1 MRILFLL
8 GVLIGLPRFA
18 SAHVKWLLPAGAPI
32 PEATPYRLMD
42 MPVLIWIGIIVFAL
56 IIGYLLDRR
65 IRVPDWLTAFSARY
79 QSLFSSLFQIISGLY
94 FLFISFLWNVVLSP
108 ELVVTNLYATFGWW
122 VQIVLGVILLTTKA
136 PRLAAFMLAA
146 LLVAFTPLL
155 GVEGVLEQAI
165 LIGVVFVL
173 WTLPRWNQ
181 EVRSAW
187 AIAMLRIMAG
197 VSLVAMGFTE
207 KILEPELS
215 LAFLSLHH
223 WNFMSVFGFSDS
235 LFVLSTGFA
244 EVLFGLLL
252 ITGFVTRITTIA
264 LALFFMLSVTS
275 MAIGS
280 GVWEAEDLII
290 YAAALT
296 LVMYGRGVTWRQ
308 LLSRG
313 ARS

>member
-1 MRILFLL
+1 
-8 GVLIGLPRFA
+8 
-18 SAHVKWLLPAGAPI
+18 
-32 PEATPYRLMD
+32 
-42 MPVLIWIGIIVFAL
+42 
-56 IIGYLLDRR
+56 
-65 IRVPDWLTAFSARY
+65 
-79 QSLFSSLFQIISGLY
+79 LY

-108 ELVVTNLYATFGWW
+108 ELVVTNLYTTFGWW